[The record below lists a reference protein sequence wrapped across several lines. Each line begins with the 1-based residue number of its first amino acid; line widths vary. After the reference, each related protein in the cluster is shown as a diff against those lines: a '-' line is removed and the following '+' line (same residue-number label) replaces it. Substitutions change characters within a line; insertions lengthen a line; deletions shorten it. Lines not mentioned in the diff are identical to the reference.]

1 MRRKPLRRKPARPRA
16 DAPAGIA
23 LPTLLSALVT
33 GGAVL
38 ALALSGSLVIGG
50 TAVPFGSNL
59 PILRHPDAIA
69 APARPPAPA
78 PAPAVRPSLPPLATE
93 LPVTFR
99 APRAGR
105 VAPQVGGDDARAT
118 VHTVVHRLHSTE
130 TRTGTDPH
138 PGSGGSGSGGTGA
151 GDSGSGGT
159 GAGGS
164 GSGGSGSGGTGAG
177 DSGSGGSGSGGSGGG
192 STPGGT
198 DGGGCHHG
206 DGHDS
211 GGDGALPGQHA
222 ADHRR
227 GQADDA
233 DHRRRAGHR
242 VWGHHG
248 SDRNGSVQV
257 QPAADAP
264 STAAPVSDA
273 ASTGEQVGQGQQDGG
288 NAVQG

>member
-151 GDSGSGGT
+151 GDSGSGG
-159 GAGGS
+159 
-164 GSGGSGSGGTGAG
+164 
-177 DSGSGGSGSGGSGGG
+177 SGSGGSGGG